1 MAFGDYLIKAGS
13 YAIPEE
19 YILTESYKVN
29 PDQRQDVDSYRDLNQ
44 DLHRNVSSHYKSIVE
59 ISTRKNLREDQFRTL
74 ISGIRSEFKSVKER
88 KVKIHYWNAETGS
101 YDSGDFYWVQPNIT
115 ILRIENHQGT
125 RVPIYDSLTLRFIE
139 Y

>member
-13 YAIPEE
+13 YVIPEE
-19 YILTESYKVN
+19 YILTESYKVT

-59 ISTRKNLREDQFRTL
+59 ISTRKNLTESQFRSL
-74 ISGIRSEFKSVKER
+74 LSGIRGEFKSVKER
-88 KVKIHYWNAETGS
+88 KIKIHYWNAETGS
-101 YDSGDFYWVQPNIT
+101 YGSGDFYWVQPNIT
-115 ILRIENHQGT
+115 ILRIENHHGT